1 MWSRAFDNG
10 GWAVTDVGTI
20 TIGNRWALAADGW
33 SMAFD
38 NDGWAVA
45 VMWSISVENRDVL
58 LADV

>member
-1 MWSRAFDNG
+1 M
-10 GWAVTDVGTI
+10 GTI
-20 TIGNRWALAADGW
+20 TIGNRGALAADGW